1 MRWAPTLRRSVHLL
15 REFGHEQADPGRFYG
30 VLAQD
35 SADMLATYVP
45 LDGAHLLDVGGGPG
59 YFADAF
65 SRAGATYYS
74 VDVDSDLA
82 DEAGRRRRVVGSGT
96 ELPFRAGSFDVAYSS
111 NVLEHVSQPWAVAE
125 EMLRVLKPGGLAFI
139 SYTVWYG
146 PWGGHETAPW
156 HFLGGHRARRRY
168 QRKHGVEPKNRFG
181 ESLFAV
187 TVRDGRDWARAQQG
201 ADLVD
206 LTARYNPRWAHVLLC
221 IPLVREVSTWI
232 LVIVLKKR

>member
-1 MRWAPTLRRSVHLL
+1 MHLL
-15 REFGHEQADPGRFYG
+15 REFRHEQPDPARFYR

-35 SADMLATYVP
+35 SAGMLASYVP
-45 LDGAHLLDVGGGPG
+45 LEGARMLDVGGGPG

-65 SRAGATYYS
+65 ARAGATYYS

-82 DEAGRRRRVVGSGT
+82 DDTGRRRRVVGSGT
-96 ELPFRAGSFDVAYSS
+96 ELPFRTGAFDVAYSS
-111 NVLEHVSQPWAVAE
+111 NVLEHVSDPWRVAE
-125 EMLRVLKPGGLAFI
+125 EMLRVVRPGGLAFI

-168 QRKHGVEPKNRFG
+168 VRRHGVEPKNRFG

-187 TVRDGRDWARAQQG
+187 TVRDGMDWARG
-201 ADLVD
+201 EDRGELLD
-206 LTARYNPRWAHVLLC
+206 LTPRYNPRWARFLLRV
-221 IPLVREVSTWI
+221 PLLREVATWN
-232 LVIVLKKR
+232 LVIVVRKH

>member
-1 MRWAPTLRRSVHLL
+1 MHLL
-15 REFGHEQADPGRFYG
+15 REFRHEQPDPARFYR

-35 SADMLATYVP
+35 SADMLASYVP
-45 LDGAHLLDVGGGPG
+45 LQGSLMLDVGGGPG

-65 SRAGATYYS
+65 ARAGATYYS

-82 DEAGRRRRVVGSGT
+82 DDTGRRRRVVGSGT
-96 ELPFRAGSFDVAYSS
+96 ELPFRTGAFDVAYSS
-111 NVLEHVSQPWAVAE
+111 NVLEHVSDPWRVAE
-125 EMLRVLKPGGLAFI
+125 EMLRVVRPGGLAFI

-168 QRKHGVEPKNRFG
+168 VRRHGVEPKNRFG

-187 TVRDGRDWARAQQG
+187 TVRDGMDWARG
-201 ADLVD
+201 EGRGELLD
-206 LTARYNPRWAHVLLC
+206 LTPRYNPRWARFLLRV
-221 IPLVREVSTWI
+221 PLLREVATWN
-232 LVIVLKKR
+232 LVIVVRKH